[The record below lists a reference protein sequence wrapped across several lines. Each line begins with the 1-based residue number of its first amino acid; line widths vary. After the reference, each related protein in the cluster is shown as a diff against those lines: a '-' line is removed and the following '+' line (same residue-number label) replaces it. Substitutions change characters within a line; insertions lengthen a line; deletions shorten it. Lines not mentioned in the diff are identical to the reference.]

1 MAVRLCILF
10 VQIMLEIAVSHWPF
24 SNQFLDLAD
33 QNRYVRTNLLS
44 SEMFLF
50 SINGRPISN
59 AISSTDHRKMLN
71 ILIEQSYGQHTWVQV
86 GEGPFVLFVSMACTH
101 ILSS

>member
-59 AISSTDHRKMLN
+59 PISSTNHRKNAKHSNRAVIWPIHLGT
-71 ILIEQSYGQHTWVQV
+71 SR
-86 GEGPFVLFVSMACTH
+86 
-101 ILSS
+101 